1 MAKTLGLACV
11 LLLVLSVEAAARCSV
26 PRITTF
32 ENQTVDGHMQ
42 ADSGRPCRIRFLS
55 STGPMQGVD
64 IVQRPSHGT
73 VQVGEVNSII
83 YTSQAGY
90 VGSDSFTYARRG
102 LTTRGSPA
110 VRTVR
115 VAVTVTR

>member
-1 MAKTLGLACV
+1 MTKPLGLACV
-11 LLLVLSVEAAARCSV
+11 LLLALSAEAAARCSV

-55 STGPMQGVD
+55 SSGPMSGVD

-73 VQVGEVNSII
+73 VQVGDKAELDKVLSELVKQNIHLLL
-83 YTSQAGY
+83 
-90 VGSDSFTYARRG
+90 VGVG
-102 LTTRGSPA
+102 GPA
-110 VRTVR
+110 QIS
-115 VAVTVTR
+115 